1 MLHMEAFPGTW
12 RRCCW
17 RWDVC
22 RFLTGNLILGR
33 DRTKTQ
39 PWPLVSQKTDW
50 VSAKWSLG
58 TRMWEQ
64 HLLSL
69 SPRVRC
75 EGPSVMGTPRMEAYS
90 VPWMSTE
97 SWGGSG
103 PCPEEGVGCPGKPG
117 PECGAPDR
125 EGMGSRL
132 CRRVLQAPRP
142 PQGVGCG
149 RPWLEGKAGA
159 GLGSVKEG
167 GPQAC
172 RCRVPSQWAWLGWG
186 SLGGSRGRWQ
196 RLSVRLSHPPSAS
209 R

>member
-1 MLHMEAFPGTW
+1 MLHMAAFPGTW

-22 RFLTGNLILGR
+22 RFLTVNLILGR

-58 TRMWEQ
+58 TRTWEQ

-75 EGPSVMGTPRMEAYS
+75 EGPSVMGTPRTEAYS

-142 PQGVGCG
+142 PQGAGARGWRAKRELGSVLSRRAGP
-149 RPWLEGKAGA
+149 RPAGA
-159 GLGSVKEG
+159 GSLVSG
-167 GPQAC
+167 
-172 RCRVPSQWAWLGWG
+172 LGWG
-186 SLGGSRGRWQ
+186 GEAWGVRGEDGKGC
-196 RLSVRLSHPPSAS
+196 LCG
-209 R
+209 